1 MIWCFI
7 GAILDPR
14 FKKKWIRLAGFDEH
28 AVFTAVSEEL
38 SSWYRQ
44 KQSSAI
50 NSSCSNIPPTES
62 VASPIKR
69 RRTQL
74 YSSVLGEPRPASVG
88 SYKIVDEFE
97 TYINEPTSLME
108 EPLDPLDLT
117 SKSVPVRPLKYWK
130 QNASRFP
137 LLSGY
142 AREIF
147 GVQASSGSIERDFSA
162 ATAILSAK
170 RTRMKHHLFQKL
182 VFINR
187 NSRHLD

>member
-1 MIWCFI
+1 MIWYFI

-38 SSWYRQ
+38 SSWFRQ
-44 KQSSAI
+44 KQSSTI
-50 NSSCSNIPPTES
+50 SSNSNISSTES
-62 VASPIKR
+62 VGSPKKK

-88 SYKIVDEFE
+88 SYKIVDEFDI
-97 TYINEPTSLME
+97 YINEPTSLME
-108 EPLDPLDLT
+108 EPLDPLDQK

-130 QNASRFP
+130 QNTSRFP

-142 AREIF
+142 ARELF
-147 GVQASSGSIERDFSA
+147 GIQASSGSVERDFSA
-162 ATAILSAK
+162 ATSILSAK
-170 RTRMKHHLFQKL
+170 RTRMKYDLFQKL
-182 VFINR
+182 MFINR
-187 NSRHLD
+187 NSRHLN